1 MQHQNSTFSFVAV
14 WVTRQWQAVRQAWAA
29 AKQRRQDSYYLE
41 LAQQDPRLMTELRV
55 ARDRAE
61 AQGSFDEALLP
72 LAAQAPVVAPRREV
86 DAQAMAWVRGAR
98 GSVYY
103 V

>member
-1 MQHQNSTFSFVAV
+1 MQHQNSVFSFVAFWAV
-14 WVTRQWQAVRQAWAA
+14 RQWQAVCQAWAA

-61 AQGSFDEALLP
+61 AQTSFDDALLP
-72 LAAQAPVVAPRREV
+72 LAPQGPVAAPRREV
-86 DAQAMAWVRGAR
+86 DAQAMVWVHGAR